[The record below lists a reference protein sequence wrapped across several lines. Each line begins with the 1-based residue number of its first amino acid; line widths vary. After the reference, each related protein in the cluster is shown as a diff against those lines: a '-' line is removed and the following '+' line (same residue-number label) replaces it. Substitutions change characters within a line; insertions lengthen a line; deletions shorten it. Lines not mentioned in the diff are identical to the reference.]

1 MLKAAHNASL
11 YDIPRDKLIFIQCNS
26 VFILKYCY
34 RKGEFILDQP
44 QASMPKYMPPPV
56 VPTTHA
62 GYAVG
67 GLDMLPR
74 NIDLAFFDPPW
85 GGIDYEIL
93 GKNGYD
99 LERNMKIL
107 VSFGE
112 EDNDDV
118 EEEDSNNGIS
128 DDFFDTFSTPKHNQ
142 MTKKDRKKNFNKKTE
157 GEFVNGKELV
167 KLVS

>member
-1 MLKAAHNASL
+1 
-11 YDIPRDKLIFIQCNS
+11 
-26 VFILKYCY
+26 
-34 RKGEFILDQP
+34 
-44 QASMPKYMPPPV
+44 MPPPV
-56 VPTTHA
+56 APTTHA
-62 GYAVG
+62 GYTVG

-74 NIDLAFFDPPW
+74 HIDLAFFDPPW

-112 EDNDDV
+112 EDNDDG
-118 EEEDSNNGIS
+118 EEEDSNGIS

-142 MTKKDRKKNFNKKTE
+142 MSKKDRKKNFNKKTE

-167 KLVS
+167 KLVSLDL